1 MNVVLDGILHRRHN
15 FRIIALDGNRKTVR
29 TTKTLIG
36 FLQSK
41 NARGFIGKQMGKVCI
56 QSKTRFNKN
65 GESAQ
70 CGKQEI
76 ESQSLEL
83 VLTNEWNVPR

>member
-1 MNVVLDGILHRRHN
+1 
-15 FRIIALDGNRKTVR
+15 
-29 TTKTLIG
+29 
-36 FLQSK
+36 
-41 NARGFIGKQMGKVCI
+41 MGKIRI

-83 VLTNEWNVPR
+83 VLTNERDVPR